1 MSLSRLRWRC
11 RRGMRELDSLFT
23 GFIDRHW
30 ERLAQADR
38 ERFEAMLELPDPLL
52 YAWMLGRECPEDP
65 ALADLVERIRAGH
78 TV

>member
-23 GFIDRHW
+23 GFVDRHW
-30 ERLAQADR
+30 DSLAEPDR
-38 ERFEAMLELPDPLL
+38 QRFEAMLELPDPQL
-52 YAWMLGRECPEDP
+52 YGWMLGRDCPEDP

-78 TV
+78 TL